1 MVSNLLPG
9 TPAVAGLVPPP
20 VDAGRHGQARFTSGT
35 AHSSPPLPQLLAAGP
50 TELTEYGLSTLSV
63 TGRLGDR
70 EVLRRL
76 GWAAGT
82 RLEMREHHGLI
93 VVTADPRGVFRVSGQ
108 GFLILPAVVRR
119 WCRLRTGDRVLLVA
133 DPDASCLVI
142 HPPASLAVMVSAAH
156 AGAWGGEAR

>member
-20 VDAGRHGQARFTSGT
+20 VDVGRHGQARFTSGT

-63 TGRLGDR
+63 TGRLADR

-93 VVTADPRGVFRVSGQ
+93 VVTADLRGVFRVSGQ
-108 GFLILPAVVRR
+108 GFLIPRPWSGGGAACGPAIE
-119 WCRLRTGDRVLLVA
+119 
-133 DPDASCLVI
+133 SCW
-142 HPPASLAVMVSAAH
+142 SLIPTR
-156 AGAWGGEAR
+156 AGW